1 MYYNC
6 YGEFLGKPRKAVER
20 KGPGTR
26 GLNEVGRRFGEG
38 EHTKENSISNGPEA
52 EWLVRLKWKAWLGP
66 GQEGTFYS
74 LPS

>member
-26 GLNEVGRRFGEG
+26 GMNEAGRRFGERWAYQKRKQH
-38 EHTKENSISNGPEA
+38 EQWA
-52 EWLVRLKWKAWLGP
+52 
-66 GQEGTFYS
+66 
-74 LPS
+74 